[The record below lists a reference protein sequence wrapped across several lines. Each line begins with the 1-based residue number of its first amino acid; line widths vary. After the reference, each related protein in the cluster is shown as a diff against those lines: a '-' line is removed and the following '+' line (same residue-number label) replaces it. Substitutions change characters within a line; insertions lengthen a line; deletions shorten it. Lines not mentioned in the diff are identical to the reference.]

1 VYTLSV
7 NFGHIKVPLGEE
19 GFREIDFLFLESY
32 PIFKSNNTFFT
43 NMIHK
48 PLNTENLWKEFS
60 DHIRAFIRSKVSSDE
75 VAEDIVQDIFMRIH
89 QGLDGLN
96 NEDRLQSWV
105 FGIARRALADYY
117 RRENRKRSEPTEVI
131 ASETDPEEEKEI
143 DNLTAYEGEHSVH
156 EEVLSWLVPMID
168 ELPEKYRVPL
178 KMADVEGKT
187 QQEVADELGLSLSGA
202 KSRVQRGREKLGE
215 VLAACCEVEFG
226 SEGRAVAYH
235 KLEEDNCK
243 DC

>member
-1 VYTLSV
+1 MKK
-7 NFGHIKVPLGEE
+7 HA
-19 GFREIDFLFLESY
+19 
-32 PIFKSNNTFFT
+32 
-43 NMIHK
+43 
-48 PLNTENLWKEFS
+48 LNTETLWKEFS
-60 DHIRAFIRSKVSSDE
+60 DYVRAFIRSKVSGDE

-89 QGLDGLN
+89 QGLGGLN

-117 RRENRKRSEPTEVI
+117 RQKDRDREEPKENVLDISE
-131 ASETDPEEEKEI
+131 SEEDEDVPALA
-143 DNLTAYEGEHSVH
+143 DYEGSHSVH

-168 ELPEKYRVPL
+168 ELPPKYRVPL

-202 KSRVQRGREKLGE
+202 KSRVQRAREKLGE

-226 SEGRAVAYH
+226 SEGRAIAYR
-235 KLEEDNCK
+235 KLEEDNCE

>member
-1 VYTLSV
+1 MT
-7 NFGHIKVPLGEE
+7 HQ
-19 GFREIDFLFLESY
+19 
-32 PIFKSNNTFFT
+32 
-43 NMIHK
+43 
-48 PLNTENLWKEFS
+48 PLNTETLWKEFS
-60 DHIRAFIRSKVSSDE
+60 DHVRAFIRSKVSSDE

-117 RRENRKRSEPTEVI
+117 RQKNRNWEEPEGSVPDIAESEEDEDVPTLV
-131 ASETDPEEEKEI
+131 D
-143 DNLTAYEGEHSVH
+143 YEGSHSVH
-156 EEVLSWLVPMID
+156 EEVLSWLIPMID
-168 ELPEKYRVPL
+168 ELPEKYRIPL

-226 SEGRAVAYH
+226 TEGRAVTYR
-235 KLEEDNCK
+235 KRDEEKCK